1 MSFSAIL
8 NWKPLTISFLIPCS
22 RSSTKFSKIPYSR
35 ELFLSS
41 HGRCVFLGK
50 VVGDTISVTNWFW
63 LEGVKLYSDT
73 AKDF

>member
-8 NWKPLTISFLIPCS
+8 NWKPLTISFLTPCS
-22 RSSTKFSKIPYSR
+22 RSSEFSKIPHSR

-41 HGRCVFLGK
+41 HGRCVFLGR
-50 VVGDTISVTNWFW
+50 VVGDTISVASWFW